1 MRIIIVVIVVVVVI
15 IIIIIIIVI
24 TMFKRMFICIYHSIY
39 TILFVWWTAIS
50 LRAHGNPTAL

>member
-15 IIIIIIIVI
+15 IIIIIII